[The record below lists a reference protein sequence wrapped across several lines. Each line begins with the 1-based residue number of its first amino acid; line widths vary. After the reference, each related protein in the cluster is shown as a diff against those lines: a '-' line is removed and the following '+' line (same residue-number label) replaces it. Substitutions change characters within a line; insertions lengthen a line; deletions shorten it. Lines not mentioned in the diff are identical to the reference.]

1 MTPVQLPE
9 VPDITPAERVFVEVV
24 RMNGSRKIIGVCKR
38 AVVCGFPVSFSWRSR
53 KNPMGRFGGGWQW
66 KLGFQA
72 GGGTVIVSILVCEL
86 RIDRRRKPTPSETN
100 SES

>member
-9 VPDITPAERVFVEVV
+9 VPALTPAERGFIEVV
-24 RMNGSRKIIGVCKR
+24 RINASRKIIGISER
-38 AVVCGFPVSFSWRSR
+38 AVVFGFPVSFSWRSR
-53 KNPMGRFGGGWQW
+53 KNPLGRFGGGWQW

-86 RIDRRRKPTPSETN
+86 RIDRRRPTHPTGAQQ
-100 SES
+100 